1 MITNW
6 LAGRMQFRA
15 HRQFFLI
22 FWDYMCRL
30 RESSRVNSRDSKEG
44 CRWKGGKN
52 NNTFIMFQRY
62 PFFTLVIVSKGTLW
76 KWICVQLFDKE
87 RITFILHGNPH
98 NSVQIPF
105 INCVSVRI
113 EVQRNRAGSS
123 LDSRFCT
130 TILFPFSGTSCW
142 SGLGFHRQQTGTNWV
157 QSPWP
162 IPVGILEHEA
172 LHSMLHNAIL

>member
-1 MITNW
+1 
-6 LAGRMQFRA
+6 
-15 HRQFFLI
+15 
-22 FWDYMCRL
+22 MCRL

-62 PFFTLVIVSKGTLW
+62 PYFTLVIVSKGTLW

-87 RITFILHGNPH
+87 RITFISPGNPH

-113 EVQRNRAGSS
+113 EVQINRAGSS
-123 LDSRFCT
+123 LDSCFCT

-142 SGLGFHRQQTGTNWV
+142 RYRQVLTGFNPLDQFLLASLSTKPYTVCSIMQFCSSIMQV
-157 QSPWP
+157 LQSMYSLYT
-162 IPVGILEHEA
+162 V
-172 LHSMLHNAIL
+172 